1 VVTLTESEEKAKQTR
16 ATRETELNLTLLD
29 ESIGIAQKEYIEPL
43 LSEQAKFDKREP
55 SCDEFS

>member
-1 VVTLTESEEKAKQTR
+1 MTLTESEEKAKQTR

-55 SCDEFS
+55 SCDE